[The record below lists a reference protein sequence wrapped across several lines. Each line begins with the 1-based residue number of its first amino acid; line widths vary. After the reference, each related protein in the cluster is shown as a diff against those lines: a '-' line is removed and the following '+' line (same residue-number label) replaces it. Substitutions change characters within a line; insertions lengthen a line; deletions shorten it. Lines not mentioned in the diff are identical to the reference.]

1 MLTHPASTLD
11 HLFTPEVLA
20 NPHPLYAELREQ
32 HPVYWNGTFQFW
44 VVTRYKDVSALL
56 QDPRLGWSHGNA
68 DMRNY
73 APDDIAGYN
82 YLESFRTSTVV
93 AKDGADHARLRR
105 LIHTAFT
112 PRLVEQMRAT
122 VQRETDLLID
132 AVLAKGSFE
141 VLADLAL
148 VLPRRIIFALCG
160 VPDHAYKQIVRGA
173 DALVSSMSSQSPQP
187 GSFAAW
193 ASDLRAGEA
202 LLHDLIAERRAAPQD
217 DLLGALLKAEEN
229 GDLLSEQELV
239 NFVYA
244 LLLAGFETT
253 AHMISNGLVT
263 LLRHPDQLER
273 LRDNPV
279 LIASAVQELL
289 RFEPAIMNVMRIT
302 REPLRLYDQ
311 TIPPGQVV
319 LLSLATANRD
329 PRQFEAPDRL
339 DITRE
344 PNRHLSFGYGPHY
357 CIGAALA
364 RLECQIAIGS
374 VLERMPGLRLTDQ
387 PLRWLPNFLV
397 RGLHSLPLQI
407 A

>member
-1 MLTHPASTLD
+1 VLTHPASALD
-11 HLFTPEVLA
+11 QLFSPEVLA

-32 HPVYWNGTFQFW
+32 HPVYWNSMFQFW
-44 VVTRYKDVSALL
+44 VVTRYKDVASLL
-56 QDPRLGWSHGNA
+56 QDPRLGWSQGNS
-68 DMRNY
+68 DMQNY
-73 APDDIAGYN
+73 SPDDIAGRS

-93 AKDGADHARLRR
+93 AKDGADHARLRQ

-112 PRLVEQMRAT
+112 SRIVEQMRAT
-122 VQRETDLLID
+122 IQRETDRLLD
-132 AVLAKGSFE
+132 TVLAKGSFE
-141 VLADLAL
+141 VLADLAM

-173 DALVSSMSSQSPQP
+173 DALVLSMSAQSPQP
-187 GSFAAW
+187 GSFATW
-193 ASDLRAGEA
+193 ADDLRAGEA
-202 LLHDLIAERRAAPQD
+202 LLRDLIAERRTAPRD
-217 DLLGALLKAEEN
+217 DLLGALLRAEEN

-253 AHMISNGLVT
+253 AHLIANGLLT

-273 LRDNPV
+273 LRGNPA
-279 LIASAVQELL
+279 LIGNAVQELL
-289 RFEPAIMNVMRIT
+289 RFEPAIMNVMRLT
-302 REPLRLYDQ
+302 REPLSLHGQ
-311 TIPPGQVV
+311 TIPTGQVV

-329 PRQFEAPDRL
+329 PRQFPAPDRL

-374 VLERMPGLRLTDQ
+374 VLERMPGLRLAGE
-387 PLRWLPNFLV
+387 PLHWLPNFLV
-397 RGLHSLPLQI
+397 RGLHALPLLI
-407 A
+407 G